1 MEELS
6 RLEQLIE
13 IYKQREDEFARR
25 EDELQNNL
33 DQNPEVVD
41 EISDVQEKGNE
52 MHKELVKYSDLKET
66 IDKIKEYNEKIKGEN
81 DDYVLGIYEEEL
93 RKYEEKF
100 AELKQGLTEEEMEI
114 VNEYFNGVIPQKEQT
129 ENTLEQNDE
138 IEEENTLDLDGQNKG
153 EDTLSNENGAKGSVQ
168 PQSRYKDPNP
178 SRHFDERVYI
188 DVIKYTEKQLK
199 KIKGFIDEYNEEKNK
214 TNEEYNKIK
223 NNLNEEYIKK
233 RRDII
238 AAQEPDLEEKLEKLE
253 EEYHHKEKLNE
264 DQKTLYLAAEEKRIM
279 KDVKYNFS
287 LTLKMLDRQY
297 QKGAPAKDIYDA
309 LKMMGDFKLDDQ
321 TLQRM
326 IDEAYLEV
334 LNNYPNLISLSEHYE
349 NNKPAESKD
358 PIESGETGDPDSNP
372 DSNPE
377 QDPEPELPD
386 PTLNE
391 DTFENVPELPED
403 IHQEPKK
410 TWKTWVSLAAGIG
423 LGVGTYFVAGPIG
436 VGVVAI
442 GGSILKRLVA
452 KKRNE
457 IKMDR
462 VRKENEYKQIQM
474 DIKAT
479 QEKIQ
484 QNMMTLN
491 ILKATI
497 EGVDNPERKQQ
508 LTDMYN
514 QLAAQTEQMSQ
525 GIAQAKQRAEAVAES
540 LTVTEVE
547 EPAPGI
553 KGIATRIKNYFKSEE
568 GLRNTAWF
576 LNGAVYSSI
585 ATNVIAPMLGAQP
598 IYASK
603 QPQEPTP
610 EPKNETTQDPTPT
623 PKPNPD
629 PTPEPKPDTIADTN
643 PTAGEHFAGSSASD
657 LNLTHGHDQA
667 SWAGA
672 GMNKEVLDAASMHNN
687 PAIRRIFVRDPSTGM
702 TMDVTSSGRSMESL
716 ISEHGAQNV
725 IGEIGIGPGS
735 TLDGAFINGN
745 ELGLGGV
752 SI

>member
-93 RKYEEKF
+93 KKYEEKF

-178 SRHFDERVYI
+178 SRHFKENLYL
-188 DVIKYTEKQLK
+188 DVVEFVRKQLK
-199 KIKGFIDEYNEEKNK
+199 QIGELAAQYD
-214 TNEEYNKIK
+214 
-223 NNLNEEYIKK
+223 NLYQKHDKE

-238 AAQEPDLEEKLEKLE
+238 AAQEPDMDEQLNALEETIT
-253 EEYHHKEKLNE
+253 KE
-264 DQKTLYLAAEEKRIM
+264 QKEIREN
-279 KDVKYNFS
+279 VKKQFS
-287 LTLKMLDRQY
+287 LALKMLDRQY
-297 QKGAPAKDIYDA
+297 QKGAPAEEVYKA
-309 LKMMGDFKLDDQ
+309 LKLMSEFKAENPRV
-321 TLQRM
+321 QRM

-358 PIESGETGDPDSNP
+358 SIEGGGTGDPDPNP
-372 DSNPE
+372 DPNPE

-386 PTLNE
+386 PNLNE

-525 GIAQAKQRAEAVAES
+525 GIAQAKQQAEAVAES

-568 GLRNTAWF
+568 GLRNTSWF

-610 EPKNETTQDPTPT
+610 EPKNETTQDPTP
-623 PKPNPD
+623 KPNPD
-629 PTPEPKPDTIADTN
+629 PTPDPKPDTITDTN